1 MNVRLIL
8 WDWNGTLLNDVDACV
23 DAMNQML
30 AKRSMDFLSIEK
42 YQNIFTF
49 PVQNYYKALGF
60 DFNKDS
66 FEELSIEY
74 IQLYKDLSLKS
85 PLQEGATEL
94 LEYFKEK
101 NYKQVIISA
110 SEQKALEKQ
119 VEERNITKYF
129 DSIIGLDNIH
139 AHSKLHNALAYINE
153 LKIKPQN
160 ICFIG
165 DTYHDYEVAAA
176 IGCNCILVKSGHMD
190 LVKYTMDNVAIV
202 ENLKSLYHE
211 SRRIVESNC

>member
-66 FEELSIEY
+66 FEDLSIEY

-101 NYKQVIISA
+101 DYKQVIISA

-129 DSIIGLDNIH
+129 DTIIGLDNIH

-165 DTYHDYEVAAA
+165 DTYHDYEVADA